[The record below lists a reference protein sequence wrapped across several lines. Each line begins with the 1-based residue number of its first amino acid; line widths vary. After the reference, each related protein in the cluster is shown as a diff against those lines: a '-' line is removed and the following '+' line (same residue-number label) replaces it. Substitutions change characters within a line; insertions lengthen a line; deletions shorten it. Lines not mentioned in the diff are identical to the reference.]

1 MYFKRNMET
10 GLAMMSTGAK
20 MEQEEIGIM
29 PTLDENK
36 MVQAG
41 ESEATQMTESLS
53 ESKSVDDHSAA
64 GERNGTNVRAE
75 EARENDGGAKEEK

>member
-41 ESEATQMTESLS
+41 ESEATQMTESL
-53 ESKSVDDHSAA
+53 
-64 GERNGTNVRAE
+64 
-75 EARENDGGAKEEK
+75 

>member
-1 MYFKRNMET
+1 
-10 GLAMMSTGAK
+10 

-53 ESKSVDDHSAA
+53 ESESVDDHSKA

-75 EARENDGGAKEEK
+75 EAHENDGGAKEKMKTKMR